1 MRLKI
6 GNVSI
11 GGLAALAPMAGVA
24 DRAFRELCMRFGAS
38 YVVSEMV
45 SARSISFSNDK
56 TINLLRISRSEHPCA
71 IQIFGDDPDIMANA
85 ATFALKYKPDII
97 DINFGC
103 PAPKVNKS
111 GGGAIL
117 MKSPDLCG
125 RIVAAVKRVVDIPVT
140 VKIRKG
146 WGSATVNAPLV
157 AKICENAGAD
167 AIIIHGRTREQMF
180 RPGVDL
186 DIIAKVKKSV
196 GIPVIGNG
204 DITCGQDAY
213 NMLNRTG
220 CDMVMVGRAAL
231 GNPWV
236 FAEINHFLDPGN
248 HPYTPPSIEEKLRVM
263 RSHVGSIC
271 NNEGEIL
278 GIMRARRHI
287 ISYIRGIPFAAAFR
301 DKASRVAC
309 LRDVEA
315 LADEILRAC
324 RNDAI
329 C

>member
-11 GGLAALAPMAGVA
+11 DGLAALAPMAGVA
-24 DRAFRELCMRFGAS
+24 DTAFRELCMRFGAS

-45 SARSISFSNDK
+45 SSRGISFFNDK
-56 TINLLRISRSEHPCA
+56 TINLLRISHNEHPCA
-71 IQIFGDDPDIMANA
+71 IQIFGDSPDIMANA
-85 ATFALKYKPDII
+85 ADFALKYEPDII

-117 MKSPDLCG
+117 MKSPELCAK
-125 RIVAAVKRVVDIPVT
+125 IVAAVKRSIDIPVT
-140 VKIRKG
+140 VKIRTG
-146 WGSATVNAPLV
+146 WDSSSVNAPLV
-157 AKICENAGAD
+157 AKLCEDAGAD
-167 AIIIHGRTREQMF
+167 AIIIHGRTRNQMF
-180 RPGVDL
+180 RPGIDL
-186 DIIAKVKKSV
+186 DTIAKVKRSV
-196 GIPVIGNG
+196 NVPVIGNG

-213 NMLNRTG
+213 NMLHRTG
-220 CDMVMVGRAAL
+220 CDMIMVGRAAL

-236 FAEINHFLDPGN
+236 FSEINHFLNLGN
-248 HPYTPPSIEEKLRVM
+248 YPYAPPSIEEKLQVM
-263 RSHVGSIC
+263 LFHIGSIC
-271 NNEGEIL
+271 HNEGETL

-287 ISYIRGIPFAAAFR
+287 ISYIHGIPFAAAFR
-301 DKASRVAC
+301 DKASRVTC
-309 LRDVEA
+309 MRDVEV
-315 LADEILRAC
+315 LAEKILNTC